1 MIFADECKSTKVPRE
16 EADRGAVLILALFF
30 VVAVGLVATALATWA
45 TNDLNNSKTFN
56 TVEALHSDAT
66 GMMKLSVQYVRYN
79 PVISTSQASNVA
91 SPVTACWGGSDTAGL
106 PKFDNNVQVAVWCST
121 VWNPGNANT
130 RTVTFYAC
138 SAAPP
143 PAVPASVCTTTGETL
158 LTEVVIFDDYPAGVN
173 APIQALCT
181 VTCGSGQTVMSS
193 KWGPSIV
200 DVQAITPTSITF
212 TQEPSPTSVG
222 NPTTAYVQILGGSA
236 LPISNEPVT
245 LTASS
250 GGTLSSASTTAFTN
264 VSGIAVFN
272 NIVPSSAGSII
283 LTAADVNGSLTTT
296 STAFQVGK
304 GANTINLSAAP
315 INPYMGTSVTVS
327 ATATS
332 LDAIVIS
339 GTPGIIVSSTTTAV
353 CTASGGTI
361 TLVGVGPCTLS
372 FSDSGNT
379 NYFAATASMTF
390 SVVAVPAASVVV
402 TAAPSSV
409 GASAVTNDQLTLTL
423 QSAGGTNTVST
434 GTTIVTLTHSGSG
447 YFASANGVA
456 SNTTTASFGNG
467 VGSVTVYFGDTVAEA
482 GTITASSGSLTSG
495 TTSVTVTAGAAKVV
509 GVTAA
514 TPVIAKSVTN
524 DAVNLVLQDQFGN
537 TVSPMTATT
546 LNLLSSGSGYF
557 AAVSGSAIPIATV
570 ILPAGGSGK
579 STVYFGDTHS
589 ETATLTVTGAGG
601 LTGSTFVAVSA
612 ASPSQVVLS
621 LANTTRASSSSN
633 LAVNISLKDQ
643 YGNPVTPSVN
653 TSFNLASTPSGYFTI
668 SNGGMS
674 HISLATILANASS
687 VTVYFGDTTVQS
699 PTITVS
705 SAGLVSATATIT
717 VTP

>member
-1 MIFADECKSTKVPRE
+1 MQVRGDR
-16 EADRGAVLILALFF
+16 DRGAVLILALLF

-79 PVISTSQASNVA
+79 PIISTSQASNVA
-91 SPVTACWGGSDTAGL
+91 SPVTACWGGSNPALL
-106 PKFDNNVQVAVWCST
+106 PVIDVVNSVNIQVAVWCST
-121 VWNPGNANT
+121 VWSPGTANT

-138 SAAPP
+138 PVAE
-143 PAVPASVCTTTGETL
+143 PASVCTTTGKTL

-181 VTCGSGQTVMSS
+181 VTCGSGETVKSS
-193 KWGPSIV
+193 NWGSSIV
-200 DVQAITPTSITF
+200 DAQAITPTTITF

-222 NPTTAYVQILGGSA
+222 STTTAYVQILGASA

-250 GGTLSSASTTAFTN
+250 GGTLTSASTLVYTN
-264 VSGIAVFN
+264 ATGIAVFN

-304 GANTINLSAAP
+304 GANTINLSAVP
-315 INPYMGTSVTVS
+315 INPYMGTSLTVS

-332 LDAIVIS
+332 LDPIVIS
-339 GTPGIIVSSTTTAV
+339 GTPGIIVSSTTTTV

-372 FSDSGNT
+372 FSDSGNA
-379 NYFAATASMTF
+379 NYFSVTAPMTF
-390 SVVAVPAASVVV
+390 SVVAVPPANVVV

-447 YFASANGVA
+447 YFANANGAA

-467 VGSVTVYFGDTVAEA
+467 VGIVTVYFGDTVAEG

-509 GVTAA
+509 GVTAS
-514 TPVIAKSVTN
+514 TPVVANSVTN

-537 TVSPMTATT
+537 TVSPTIQTT
-546 LNLLSSGSGYF
+546 LNLSSSGSGYTF
-557 AAVSGSAIPIATV
+557 AAASGSATPIATV

-589 ETATLTVTGAGG
+589 GTATLTVTGSGG

-621 LANTTRASSSSN
+621 LANTTRVSSSSN

-653 TSFNLASTPSGYFTI
+653 TSFNLASTGSGYFTS
-668 SNGGMS
+668 SNGGIS
-674 HISLATILANASS
+674 PHISSATILANASS
-687 VTVYFGDTTVQS
+687 VTVYFGDATVQS

-705 SAGLVSATATIT
+705 RAGLVSATATIT